1 MFGSAISEN
10 SGRLERQPVHGESC
24 VESGALLLCL
34 EGTESILQGR
44 DLSNGGNMAST
55 LFA

>member
-24 VESGALLLCL
+24 MESGALLLCL
-34 EGTESILQGR
+34 EGRESILQGR

-55 LFA
+55 MFA